1 MIPTMDKEAI
11 GSEWVDRL
19 IDGKYTLL
27 QWLGSSDSGSVFL
40 TENKKTSP
48 ERLAIKL
55 LPAGNSS
62 AGALLAGWRTAT
74 TLSHPH
80 LLPVFD
86 CGRCQAGDT
95 SLIYSVTLYSDEL
108 LSQILAQRPLQPAE
122 AEEMLKPVIDAL
134 SYLHGN
140 GFVHGHLKP
149 TNLMVVGDR
158 LRLSSDR
165 LEAVGASGAHHKPA
179 NVYDAPERGRKTL
192 SPAADVWSLGVT
204 LIEALVQHPP
214 GWKPSM
220 TRAPSVPKAVPEPYA
235 AIAREC
241 LRRRPTDR
249 CTLSEIKAR
258 LTPEPPAQIEPAAA
272 AAPEA
277 IAEAATEPAA
287 EPIAETVAE
296 TTPEAAPETIGET
309 STEAAAETVPGAA
322 TEPATK
328 AEPETAAKVTTEPFA
343 QAAEPVKEHPA
354 ESVVEPA
361 AEPIAE
367 IATESPAETA
377 TESVTETP
385 AEPAAETATEPA
397 AETEIPA
404 EPIPEFVP
412 LPVTIPEPP
421 LPRSRISSS
430 NIILLGMLAMFV
442 LVALVFHHHLSASP
456 AGNQPSSSA
465 PSAQASNPGIV
476 SGQIVDKV
484 SPDVPPSDS
493 AKISGTITVKVLVTV
508 DGGGKIV
515 DAILNVPGPSPDLAS
530 LARQT
535 AEKWSFKPAF
545 EHGRPV
551 QSLWLLEFQFSRN
564 STKINPFEISP

>member
-1 MIPTMDKEAI
+1 MGTDAI
-11 GSEWVDRL
+11 GSGWVERL
-19 IDGKYTLL
+19 IDNKYHLL
-27 QWLGSSDSGSVFL
+27 QWLGSSESGSVFL

-55 LPAGNSS
+55 LPAGNPN
-62 AGALLAGWRTAT
+62 AAALLAGWTTAT

-80 LLPVFD
+80 LMPVFD

-95 SLIYSVTLYSDEL
+95 SLIYSVTLYSHEL
-108 LSQILAQRPLQPAE
+108 LSRILAQRPLQPAE
-122 AEEMLKPVIDAL
+122 AQEMLKPVIDAL

-149 TNLMVVGDR
+149 SNLMVIGDR
-158 LRLSSDR
+158 LKLSSDR
-165 LEAVGASGAHHKPA
+165 LEAVGASGSHHKPT
-179 NVYDAPERGRKTL
+179 NVYDAPERDRRDL

-204 LIEALVQHPP
+204 LIEALMQHPP

-220 TRAPSVPKAVPEPYA
+220 TRAPNVPKAVPEPYA

-249 CTLSEIKAR
+249 CTLSDIQAR

-272 AAPEA
+272 AAPET
-277 IAEAATEPAA
+277 IAEAATGPAA

-296 TTPEAAPETIGET
+296 TTPEAAPETIGTLPEAVTEPVPEAVAET
-309 STEAAAETVPGAA
+309 APEVAAETVPEAA

-328 AEPETAAKVTTEPFA
+328 A
-343 QAAEPVKEHPA
+343 
-354 ESVVEPA
+354 
-361 AEPIAE
+361 
-367 IATESPAETA
+367 
-377 TESVTETP
+377 
-385 AEPAAETATEPA
+385 ATEPVT
-397 AETEIPA
+397 ETEIPA

-430 NIILLGMLAMFV
+430 NIILLGILAMFI

-456 AGNQPSSSA
+456 AGNQPPSSA
-465 PSAQASNPGIV
+465 PSTQASNPGIV
-476 SGQIVDKV
+476 SGQIAHKV
-484 SPDVPPSDS
+484 PPDVPPSDS

-508 DGGGKIV
+508 DAGGKIV

-535 AEKWSFKPAF
+535 AKKWSFKPAF

-551 QSLWLLEFQFSRN
+551 QSMWLLEFQFSRN
-564 STKINPFEISP
+564 STQVNPFEISP